1 MDFPC
6 DVTQTRIKLER
17 CVYLCRD
24 AAMKIKAASGI
35 KRFREEYRFGKWFGK
50 LYPVITYSE
59 SSQPGQSF
67 EASALNGD
75 RKVF

>member
-1 MDFPC
+1 
-6 DVTQTRIKLER
+6 
-17 CVYLCRD
+17 
-24 AAMKIKAASGI
+24 MKIKAASGI

-50 LYPVITYSE
+50 LYPVITYRE

-75 RKVF
+75 RKVFFKKKKKIRIEKYGHPSTQNVKRN